1 MVPVLSIY
9 SNDGSRQD
17 IGMGFAPPLLS
28 FLLMTVSGW
37 VHRHQLLVIE
47 FLQAENRLLKERLQ
61 GKRIRFT
68 DAERAL
74 LARKAKAVGRKA
86 LLELDTI
93 VSPDTLMRWHRRL
106 VAQKWSFTRRGPG
119 RPGIMRHISELIVRM
134 AQDNPRWG
142 YTRIQ
147 GALGNLSH
155 KVGRG
160 TIANVLKRNGI
171 EPSPER
177 GRRTPWSTFL
187 KAHWKVLAA
196 SDFLT
201 VEVWTGKGLVT
212 YYLLFVISLADRV
225 VTIAGITTRPDEAWM
240 LRVARNVTD
249 SQGGALHS
257 KRYLIIDRDTK
268 YSAQF
273 RRLIRDNGTK
283 VIRLPP
289 MSPNLNA
296 YAERFVRSI
305 KDECLNRLIFI
316 GRASLRRAV
325 AEYMDHY
332 HTERN
337 HQGLEN
343 RLIHA
348 PTIVA
353 ANCGAIR
360 RSTRLGGTLNFY
372 YRKAA

>member
-1 MVPVLSIY
+1 M
-9 SNDGSRQD
+9 GS
-17 IGMGFAPPLLS
+17 MPPLLS
-28 FLLMTVSGW
+28 FLLMIVSGW
-37 VHRHQLLVIE
+37 VHRHQLIVIE
-47 FLQAENRLLKERLQ
+47 FLQAENQLLKKRLR

-74 LARKAKAVGRKA
+74 LGRKAKAVGREA
-86 LLELDTI
+86 LMKLDTI
-93 VSPDTLMRWHRRL
+93 VCPDTLLRWHRQF
-106 VAQKWSFTRRGPG
+106 VAQKWNFSHRRGPG
-119 RPGIMRHISELIVRM
+119 RPGIMQEISELIMRM

-147 GALGNLSH
+147 GALANLSH

-160 TIANVLKRNGI
+160 TIANVLKRNRI
-171 EPSPER
+171 EPSP
-177 GRRTPWSTFL
+177 GRSQRTSWSTFL

-201 VEVWTGKGLVT
+201 VEVWTGRGLVT
-212 YYLLFVISLADRV
+212 HYLLFVISFVDRAV
-225 VTIAGITTRPDEAWM
+225 KIAGITARPDESWM
-240 LRVARNVTD
+240 LQIARNVTD
-249 SQGGALHS
+249 SQAGALHS

-268 YSAQF
+268 YSEQF
-273 RRLIRDNGTK
+273 RRLIRDAGTN

-289 MSPNLNA
+289 RSPNLNA

-305 KDECLNRLIFI
+305 KDECLNRMIFI
-316 GRASLRRAV
+316 GQASLRRAV

-332 HTERN
+332 HRERN

-348 PTIVA
+348 PAVVA
-353 ANCGAIR
+353 ANEGAIYR
-360 RSTRLGGTLNFY
+360 HARLGGTLNFY
-372 YRKAA
+372 YRQAA